1 MFINT
6 TASLTCVAYGLP
18 FPSITWNKSGTAVSN
33 SSLTSIYEETKSE
46 NGVSFVRSVLEICG
60 SDLTDS
66 GEYSCTA
73 DNGITSDSSNFM
85 ITVVT
90 VQGKNTLNYPS
101 TNASSFSL
109 FGTSSSEIIVYPE
122 LVTHVDAGTTTVLTC
137 LAHGYPLPS
146 FTWTRAGSDLSNDSR
161 ITVLEEQV
169 TEGTYCFCKIYPTNL
184 QCNTVRQ

>member
-18 FPSITWNKSGTAVSN
+18 FPSITWNKNGTAVSN

-90 VQGKNTLNYPS
+90 VQGKNTFKYQCVIFQSVWYFFLRNHS
-101 TNASSFSL
+101 VS
-109 FGTSSSEIIVYPE
+109 
-122 LVTHVDAGTTTVLTC
+122 
-137 LAHGYPLPS
+137 
-146 FTWTRAGSDLSNDSR
+146 RACDS
-161 ITVLEEQV
+161 
-169 TEGTYCFCKIYPTNL
+169 C
-184 QCNTVRQ
+184 